1 MNAPTAL
8 HGSAGRPD
16 PGRSAA
22 TGAGLAR
29 RRWPWIVLVAL
40 LVAGLFVAAVGE
52 TGPSTSAE
60 RARSI
65 AETIKC
71 PTCQGQS
78 VADSNATAA
87 RSIRT
92 EIARRIE
99 EGQTD
104 DEIRSYIASL
114 YGDEALLTPP
124 SSGVAGLVWFLPV
137 ALFVAAVAGLFA
149 AFRNWRSPDDVTV
162 SDEDRLLVERARR
175 DSR

>member
-1 MNAPTAL
+1 M
-8 HGSAGRPD
+8 S
-16 PGRSAA
+16 
-22 TGAGLAR
+22 LAH
-29 RRWPWIVLVAL
+29 RRWPWIGLLAL
-40 LVAGLFVAAVGE
+40 LVAGLVVSALGDS
-52 TGPSTSAE
+52 GPSTSAE
-60 RARSI
+60 RSRSI

-124 SSGVAGLVWFLPV
+124 RSGVAGLVWFLPV
-137 ALFVAAVAGLFA
+137 ALFVAAAAGLVA
-149 AFRNWRSPDDVTV
+149 AFRSWRSPPDVIV
-162 SDEDRLLVERARR
+162 SDEDRRLVESARR
-175 DSR
+175 EPR